1 MRVTGDGTEGDEEG
15 VKGVGIGEQS
25 LGREGAEIEGDR

>member
-1 MRVTGDGTEGDEEG
+1 MTGNGTEGDGEG

-25 LGREGAEIEGDR
+25 LGREGAEIKGDR